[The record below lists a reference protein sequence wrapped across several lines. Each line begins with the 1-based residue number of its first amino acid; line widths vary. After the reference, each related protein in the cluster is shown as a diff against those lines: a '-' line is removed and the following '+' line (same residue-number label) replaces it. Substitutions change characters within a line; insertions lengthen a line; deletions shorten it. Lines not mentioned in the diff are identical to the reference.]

1 MRLNSKTIAFYG
13 VSVALLFVTL
23 LVETFVFKLFMP
35 ITPAIISL
43 PLAFSLSMFNGKKS
57 AFFGGTALGVCSF
70 VLSFIAAVPPF
81 MNPLISVLPRVL
93 CGAASAGVYA
103 LTLKI
108 CKNDEFGKH
117 LAALLGGAAGVLL
130 NTITVVFMLFVFEY
144 GTISAVLTTV
154 LSVNFLFEFLSG
166 VILCPIVVSLLL
178 RFAKVNGNENN
189 RGKTENEKKVEF
201 VAGNTAEK
209 NSSEKNASQRG
220 AKKHEKIKQ
229 NF

>member
-1 MRLNSKTIAFYG
+1 MRYSSKTIAFYG
-13 VSVALLFVTL
+13 VSVALLFVVL

-43 PLAFSLSMFNGKKS
+43 PLAFSLSMFKGKKT

-70 VLSFIAAVPPF
+70 ALSFIAAVPPF

-93 CGAASAGVYA
+93 CGGVAAGVYA
-103 LTLKI
+103 LTLKL
-108 CKNDEFGKH
+108 CARKKFGKH
-117 LAALLGGAAGVLL
+117 LAASLGGAAGVLL

-166 VILCPIVVSLLL
+166 IILSPILVSI
-178 RFAKVNGNENN
+178 FNKFVKFDGDNK
-189 RGKTENEKKVEF
+189 RGGKEEKFCGADDFYVANDEDANKTD
-201 VAGNTAEK
+201 AGEV
-209 NSSEKNASQRG
+209 R
-220 AKKHEKIKQ
+220 
-229 NF
+229 

>member
-70 VLSFIAAVPPF
+70 VLSFIIGVPPF

-93 CGAASAGVYA
+93 CGAVSAGVYA
-103 LTLKI
+103 LTIKL
-108 CKNDEFGKH
+108 CKNKKFSGH
-117 LAALLGGAAGVLL
+117 LAASLGGAAGVLL
-130 NTITVVFMLFVFEY
+130 NTLTVVFMLFVFEY

-154 LSVNFLFEFLSG
+154 LSINFLFEFLG
-166 VILCPIVVSLLL
+166 GIILCPIVVTLLL
-178 RFAKVNGNENN
+178 RFVKKGTEENPQPEN
-189 RGKTENEKKVEF
+189 ISEEEGEKTDETFMYKSPDEKGFENEKDESKYV
-201 VAGNTAEK
+201 K
-209 NSSEKNASQRG
+209 NK
-220 AKKHEKIKQ
+220 
-229 NF
+229 